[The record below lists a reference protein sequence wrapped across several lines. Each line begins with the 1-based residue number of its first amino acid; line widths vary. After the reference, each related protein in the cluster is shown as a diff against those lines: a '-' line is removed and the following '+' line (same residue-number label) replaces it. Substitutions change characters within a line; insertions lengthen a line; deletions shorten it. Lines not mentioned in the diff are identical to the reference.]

1 MRRLT
6 ALWLAS
12 ALTLALTGCAAMV
25 PGYVPPS
32 PKVEKAK
39 AALPKGGGFDAS
51 GGYSM
56 SEQERNLDCKHLT
69 GGITVKIL
77 QMRETRVKPSAVAA
91 GAQSVMNALPG
102 GTDYGLDTNVDY
114 KRDRARL
121 ETMNKQLAGKNCRTF
136 DLDAELQPGNTES
149 PQPVGEA
156 KPGGEIKSEKT
167 AKKK

>member
-12 ALTLALTGCAAMV
+12 AFALALTGCAAMV
-25 PGYVPPS
+25 PGYIPPS
-32 PKVEKAK
+32 PKAEKAK

-51 GGYSM
+51 GGYSL
-56 SEQERNLDCKHLT
+56 SEQEQNLDCKHLT

-77 QMRETRVKPSAVAA
+77 QLRETRVKPSVVAA
-91 GAQSVMNALPG
+91 GAQSVMNAMPG
-102 GTDYGLDTNVDY
+102 GVTYGFDQDADY

-121 ETMNKQLAGKNCRTF
+121 ETMNNQLAAKNCKTF
-136 DLDAELQPGNTES
+136 DLDAALQAGNTEM

-156 KPGGEIKSEKT
+156 KPGGEIKTEKT
-167 AKKK
+167 PKKK